1 MERPLTLRQKL
12 ALQNGEPTNKE
23 LGISILDK
31 EVHYDI
37 SFLEVTKLEHSP
49 LAFGLFPF
57 LDALPNVKGQLLD
70 VQIQVSGR
78 LIGCRL
84 SKDFVLEENP
94 KMQGKSLFKVH
105 FNEGTILV
113 YNEDGRITHEKEK
126 ANKEDK

>member
-49 LAFGLFPF
+49 LAFGLFP

-70 VQIQVSGR
+70 VQIQVLER

-84 SKDFVLEENP
+84 SRDFVLEENP
-94 KMQGKSLFKVH
+94 KMQGKELFKVH

-126 ANKEDK
+126 ANKDDK

>member
-12 ALQNGEPTNKE
+12 ALQKGEPTNKE

-37 SFLEVTKLEHSP
+37 SILEVIKVEHSP
-49 LAFGLFPF
+49 LAFGLFP

-70 VQIQVSGR
+70 VQIQVLGR

-84 SKDFVLEENP
+84 SRDFVLEENP
-94 KMQGKSLFKVH
+94 KMQGKALFKVH

-113 YNEDGRITHEKEK
+113 YNEDGSVTHEKEK
-126 ANKEDK
+126 ANKEVK

>member
-49 LAFGLFPF
+49 LAFGLFP
-57 LDALPNVKGQLLD
+57 LDALPNVRGQLLD
-70 VQIQVSGR
+70 VQIQVLGR

>member
-31 EVHYDI
+31 EIHYDI

-49 LAFGLFPF
+49 SAFGLVP
-57 LDALPNVKGQLLD
+57 LDALHYVKGQPLN
-70 VQIQVSGR
+70 VQIQVLGR

-94 KMQGKSLFKVH
+94 KMQGKALFKVH

>member
-1 MERPLTLRQKL
+1 MERTLTLRQKL

-49 LAFGLFPF
+49 LAFGLFP

-70 VQIQVSGR
+70 VQIQVLGR

>member
-37 SFLEVTKLEHSP
+37 SILEVTKVEHSP
-49 LAFGLFPF
+49 LAFGLFP
-57 LDALPNVKGQLLD
+57 LDALPNVRGQLLD
-70 VQIQVSGR
+70 VQIQVLGR

>member
-12 ALQNGEPTNKE
+12 ALQKGEPTNKE

-31 EVHYDI
+31 GHYDI
-37 SFLEVTKLEHSP
+37 SVLEVTKIEHSP
-49 LAFGLFPF
+49 LAFGLFP
-57 LDALPNVKGQLLD
+57 LDALHYVKGQLLD
-70 VQIQVSGR
+70 VQIQVLER

-113 YNEDGRITHEKEK
+113 YNEDGSVTHEKEK

>member
-23 LGISILDK
+23 LGIPILDK

-49 LAFGLFPF
+49 LAFGLFP

-70 VQIQVSGR
+70 VQIQVLGR

-94 KMQGKSLFKVH
+94 KMQGKALFKVH

-126 ANKEDK
+126 ASKEDK

>member
-12 ALQNGEPTNKE
+12 ALQKGEPTNKE

-31 EVHYDI
+31 EAHYDI
-37 SFLEVTKLEHSP
+37 SILEATKIEYSP

-57 LDALPNVKGQLLD
+57 NALPNIKEH
-70 VQIQVSGR
+70 VQIQVLER
-78 LIGCRL
+78 LVGCSL

-94 KMQGKSLFKVH
+94 KMQGKELFKVH

-113 YNEDGRITHEKEK
+113 FNEDGSVTNEKEEENQE
-126 ANKEDK
+126 NK

>member
-12 ALQNGEPTNKE
+12 ALQKGEPTNKE

-37 SFLEVTKLEHSP
+37 SILEVTKVEHSP
-49 LAFGLFPF
+49 LALGLFP

-70 VQIQVSGR
+70 VQIQVLGR

-84 SKDFVLEENP
+84 SRDFVLEENP
-94 KMQGKSLFKVH
+94 KMQGKALFKVH

-113 YNEDGRITHEKEK
+113 YNEDGSVTHEKEEE
-126 ANKEDK
+126 NQEDK

>member
-12 ALQNGEPTNKE
+12 ALQKGEPTNKE

-37 SFLEVTKLEHSP
+37 SILEVIKVEHSP
-49 LAFGLFPF
+49 LAFGLFP

-70 VQIQVSGR
+70 VQIQVLGR

-84 SKDFVLEENP
+84 SRDFVLEENP
-94 KMQGKSLFKVH
+94 KMQGKALFKVH

-113 YNEDGRITHEKEK
+113 YNEDGSVTHEKEK